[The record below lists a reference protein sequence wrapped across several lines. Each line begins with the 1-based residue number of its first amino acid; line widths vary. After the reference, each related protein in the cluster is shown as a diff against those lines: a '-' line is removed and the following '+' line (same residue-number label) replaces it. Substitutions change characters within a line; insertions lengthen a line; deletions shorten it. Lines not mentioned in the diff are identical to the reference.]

1 MREGKPPV
9 ILPRCVTRRSES
21 SCFALHV
28 NGHWRIGQPRAA
40 TLGIAVTGTLGI
52 VAVARRRGLHRPLG
66 ADRGEKRCEK
76 IAMRGV
82 KNTRPGASLGGL
94 ELEAE
99 RGGSHSG

>member
-52 VAVARRRGLHRPLG
+52 VAVARRRGLIPAARPYLAHLAKHG
-66 ADRGEKRCEK
+66 FYFSQDLARELLRSVGE
-76 IAMRGV
+76 A
-82 KNTRPGASLGGL
+82 
-94 ELEAE
+94 
-99 RGGSHSG
+99 